1 MFLIV
6 IFNRKYEKKKTM
18 QKVNMDTNYARGQ
31 DHEYSNKICSDG

>member
-1 MFLIV
+1 MFFIV
-6 IFNRKYEKKKTM
+6 IFNRKYEKKTM